1 MVLTVCASLN
11 FYLSLRKEDNMNFNF
26 ETKFKEL
33 YNKVLEI
40 ESRMH
45 NLERN
50 SIFDSENTENL
61 IAEEVHW
68 IVKVLRKL
76 FCYA

>member
-1 MVLTVCASLN
+1 
-11 FYLSLRKEDNMNFNF
+11 MNCDF

-68 IVKVLRKL
+68 IVEGST
-76 FCYA
+76 

>member
-1 MVLTVCASLN
+1 MCALLN
-11 FYLSLRKEDNMNFNF
+11 FSLSLRKEDNMNSDF
-26 ETKFKEL
+26 EIKFKEL
-33 YNKVLEI
+33 YKVLEI
-40 ESRMH
+40 ESHMH

-50 SIFDSENTENL
+50 SIFDSENIENL

-68 IVKVLRKL
+68 VIKVLRKL

>member
-1 MVLTVCASLN
+1 
-11 FYLSLRKEDNMNFNF
+11 MNSDF
-26 ETKFKEL
+26 EIKFKEL

-40 ESRMH
+40 ETRMH

-50 SIFDSENTENL
+50 LIFDSENTENL

-68 IVKVLRKL
+68 VIKVVRKL